1 MRLGTLLARSD
12 AMHAALSEAVGTLEV
27 PMVVRATVTMDALMV
42 AEQHG
47 QALRH
52 LLALDLG
59 VSAMGL
65 LRLHYEAVLRAV
77 WALYAASESDLL
89 ALAAPLTPGT
99 AKAAKSLGMPG
110 ELLDAIDK
118 SAAPPDLKR
127 SLREIRTSSWDIM
140 NSYVHAGIHPLRRH
154 ESSHEHELT
163 TGAARVQR
171 PRSYQ
176 LRTIGYRGPAAKT
189 PRGHQHRLRRLS
201 GVHAPATCSSVNPG
215 DAKGRQHVDHVPH
228 KEAGRRRRRKFLEP
242 STLLGPV
249 PTVEEVGTGFRLM
262 RA

>member
-1 MRLGTLLARSD
+1 LLARSD
-12 AMHAALSEAVGTLEV
+12 TMHAALSEAVGTLEV

-65 LRLHYEAVLRAV
+65 LRLHYEACLRAV
-77 WALYAASESDLL
+77 WALYAASESDVLT
-89 ALAAPLTPGT
+89 LAAPLTPGT
-99 AKAAKSLGMPG
+99 SKAAKSLGMPG

-163 TGAARVQR
+163 TALRVSNGLAAITCALMVIVGQQPKRQGDINVVCVGYQECMP
-171 PRSYQ
+171 PRH
-176 LRTIGYRGPAAKT
+176 IPA
-189 PRGHQHRLRRLS
+189 
-201 GVHAPATCSSVNPG
+201 
-215 DAKGRQHVDHVPH
+215 
-228 KEAGRRRRRKFLEP
+228 
-242 STLLGPV
+242 
-249 PTVEEVGTGFRLM
+249 
-262 RA
+262 